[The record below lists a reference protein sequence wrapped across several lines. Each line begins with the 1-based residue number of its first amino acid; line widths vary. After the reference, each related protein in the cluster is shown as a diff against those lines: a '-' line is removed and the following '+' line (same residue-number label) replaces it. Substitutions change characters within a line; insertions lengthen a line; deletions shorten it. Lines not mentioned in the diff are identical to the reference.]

1 MALKRIR
8 MELARM
14 EGFPDGSPDF
24 GYEFVAPLTADGHLD
39 AGEWHAEKDK
49 CTVRRFWRGQPDE
62 FGKLRHLGHGWRFD
76 YDPSDADDD
85 EPFFKLDRHALVAGA
100 YVSVTEHDHI
110 QRPFKV
116 VDVAPLA

>member
-1 MALKRIR
+1 MALTKIR
-8 MELARM
+8 LELARM
-14 EGFPDGSPDF
+14 EGFPEGSPLH

-39 AGEWHAEKDK
+39 AEEWRAEKEK
-49 CTVRRFWRGQPDE
+49 CTVRRFWNGQPDE

-76 YDPSDADDD
+76 YDPRSADDD
-85 EPFFKLDRHALVAGA
+85 EVFFKLDRHALVKGA

-116 VDVAPLA
+116 VEAERLP